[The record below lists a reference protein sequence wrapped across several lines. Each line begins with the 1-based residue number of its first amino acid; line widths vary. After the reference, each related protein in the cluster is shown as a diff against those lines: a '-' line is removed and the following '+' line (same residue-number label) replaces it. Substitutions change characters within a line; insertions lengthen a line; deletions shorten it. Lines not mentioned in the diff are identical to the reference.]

1 MAKKIVNFCVMEGII
16 LNKSLVLLFK
26 FSVTS
31 LWEKRVPEEERY
43 EDSNWFILELER
55 VRGEGDG

>member
-1 MAKKIVNFCVMEGII
+1 MEGII
-16 LNKSLVLLFK
+16 LNKSLELLFN
-26 FSVTS
+26 FSGAS
-31 LWEKRVPEEERY
+31 LWENWVPEEERY